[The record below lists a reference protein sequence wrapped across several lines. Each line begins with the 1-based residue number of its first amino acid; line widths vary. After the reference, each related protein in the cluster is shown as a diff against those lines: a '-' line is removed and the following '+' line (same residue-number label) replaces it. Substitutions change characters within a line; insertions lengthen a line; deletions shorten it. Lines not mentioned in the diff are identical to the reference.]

1 MTPEGA
7 GPKGRPD
14 SDLPDMVGVP
24 ANDIALEKR
33 LDIIDVAGLNGWF
46 MGVDILLPSPPPP
59 SDNLNLSLKEEK
71 NKSKSRFL

>member
-33 LDIIDVAGLNGWF
+33 LDIIDVAGLRCEIFG
-46 MGVDILLPSPPPP
+46 GVF
-59 SDNLNLSLKEEK
+59 LSFPQNERKMY
-71 NKSKSRFL
+71 

>member
-33 LDIIDVAGLNGWF
+33 LDIIDVAGLRVRNIWLF
-46 MGVDILLPSPPPP
+46 FSSWSLKMKEKCNSFAQLVL
-59 SDNLNLSLKEEK
+59 LSLYI
-71 NKSKSRFL
+71 F